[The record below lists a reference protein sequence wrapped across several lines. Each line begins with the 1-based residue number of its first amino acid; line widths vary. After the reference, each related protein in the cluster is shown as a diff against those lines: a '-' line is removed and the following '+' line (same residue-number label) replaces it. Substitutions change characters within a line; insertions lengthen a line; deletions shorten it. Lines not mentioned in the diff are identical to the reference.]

1 MALAVQ
7 KTSAVNKD
15 SSEQSAIPNPHS
27 AIVVLTT
34 TETPQQAEQ
43 IAQLLVEA
51 ELAACVQILPPM
63 TSIYRWQGKVEQAT
77 ETLLLIK
84 TLRETYPALEAALKT
99 HHPYQTPEIIAL
111 PVDAGSAEYLNW
123 LALSVSS
130 RNRDRQ

>member
-1 MALAVQ
+1 MTLAAQ
-7 KTSAVNKD
+7 ENSFLKD
-15 SSEQSAIPNPHS
+15 DPAKQSPIPNPHS

-34 TETPQQAEQ
+34 TETPQQAER

-63 TSIYRWQGKVEQAT
+63 ISIYRWQGKIEQAT

-84 TLRETYPALEAALKT
+84 TLREKYPALEAAIKS

-123 LALSVSS
+123 LALSVGSH
-130 RNRDRQ
+130 N

>member
-7 KTSAVNKD
+7 ETSAVNRD

-34 TETPQQAEQ
+34 TETPLQAAQ
-43 IAQLLVEA
+43 LAQLLVET
-51 ELAACVQILPPM
+51 ELAACVQILSPM
-63 TSIYRWQGKVEQAT
+63 TSIYRWQGKVERAA

-84 TLRETYPALEAALKT
+84 TLQEKYSALEAAIKT

-111 PVDAGSAEYLNW
+111 PVAAGSTEYLAW
-123 LALSVSS
+123 LADSV
-130 RNRDRQ
+130 RGNGF

>member
-1 MALAVQ
+1 MIS
-7 KTSAVNKD
+7 KKGTSA
-15 SSEQSAIPNPHS
+15 EQSAFYNPHS

-43 IAQLLVEA
+43 LAQLLVDA

-63 TSIYRWQGKVEQAT
+63 TSIYRWQGKVERAT

-84 TLRETYPALEAALKT
+84 TLRENYAALEAAIKT

-111 PVDAGSAEYLNW
+111 PVDAGSAEYLTW
-123 LALSVSS
+123 LASALKT
-130 RNRDRQ
+130 

>member
-1 MALAVQ
+1 M
-7 KTSAVNKD
+7 
-15 SSEQSAIPNPHS
+15 S

-43 IAQLLVEA
+43 IAQLLLEA

-63 TSIYRWQGKVEQAT
+63 TSIYRWQGKIERAT

-84 TLRETYPALEAALKT
+84 TLQEKYPALEAALKT

-111 PVDAGSAEYLNW
+111 PVADGSAAYLTW
-123 LALSVSS
+123 LADSVGDSEL
-130 RNRDRQ
+130 